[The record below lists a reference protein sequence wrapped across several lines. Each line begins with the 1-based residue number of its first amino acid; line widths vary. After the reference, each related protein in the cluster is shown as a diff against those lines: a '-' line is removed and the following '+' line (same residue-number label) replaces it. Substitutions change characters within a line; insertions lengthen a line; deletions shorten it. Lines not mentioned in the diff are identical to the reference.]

1 MISRLVR
8 IHRPGDVA
16 ISLSDDDPLV
26 AGTSTLESR
35 WILSG
40 PVADTTIVWF
50 RRLPTSTETREDT
63 YLLTPWLDGLSLKI
77 RAAAAFDVK
86 AYRGSPGVL
95 EVPGRATGRLE
106 AWQKWSFPLG
116 VESER
121 ADESATWRRVQKVRR
136 ITWFVAPDG
145 WFASPDG
152 LDQRARCAVELTDI
166 TMGGEAW
173 WTLGLEASGPS
184 QERRSVLE
192 AAAAS
197 VFSEPLPGGAELRLE
212 DSRPYA
218 AWLRQRRG
226 GNLNRRKAT

>member
-40 PVADTTIVWF
+40 PVADMTIAWF
-50 RRLPTSTETREDT
+50 RRFPISTETREDT
-63 YLLTPWLDGLSLKI
+63 YLLTPWLDGLSPKI
-77 RAAAAFDVK
+77 RADVAFDVK
-86 AYRGSPGVL
+86 AYRGSPGIL

-106 AWQKWSFPLG
+106 AWQKWSFPLE
-116 VESER
+116 VESDR
-121 ADESATWRRVQKVRR
+121 ADASATWKRVRKVRR
-136 ITWFVAPDG
+136 ISWFVAPDG
-145 WFASPDG
+145 WFASAVDI
-152 LDQRARCAVELTDI
+152 DQRARCAVELTDI
-166 TMGGEAW
+166 TMDGEAW
-173 WTLGLEASGPS
+173 WTLGLEASGPL
-184 QERRSVLE
+184 QERRGVLE

-197 VFSEPLPGGAELRLE
+197 VFAEPLPGGAELRLE

-218 AWLRQRRG
+218 AWLRQRRE
-226 GNLNRRKAT
+226 TT